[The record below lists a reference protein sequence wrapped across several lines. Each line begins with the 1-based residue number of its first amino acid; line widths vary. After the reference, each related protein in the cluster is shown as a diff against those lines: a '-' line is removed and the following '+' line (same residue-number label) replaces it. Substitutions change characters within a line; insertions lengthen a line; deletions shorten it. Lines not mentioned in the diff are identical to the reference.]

1 MDVLEQLRQDY
12 QRFPHQQSYHLY
24 AEDVYFKDPI
34 NEFRGLQRYQDMIGF
49 ITRWFQAIDLQL
61 HTIEY
66 VDPIHIH
73 TRWTLNWVAPL
84 PWKPAMGIPGRSEL
98 TLNDEGKICAHI
110 DYWDCSRWAVLQQV
124 FGQPGKTSES

>member
-24 AEDVYFKDPI
+24 TEEVYFKDPL
-34 NEFRGLQRYQDMIGF
+34 NEFRGLQRYQQMIDF

-61 HTIEY
+61 HAIEY
-66 VDPIHIH
+66 LDARQIH

-84 PWKPAMGIPGRSEL
+84 PWQPAMSIPGHSYL
-98 TLNDEGKICAHI
+98 TLNDEGKICSHI
-110 DYWDCSRWAVLQQV
+110 DTWDCSRWAVLQQV
-124 FGQPGKTSES
+124 FGMGASS

>member
-24 AEDVYFKDPI
+24 TEDVYFKDPL
-34 NEFRGLQRYQDMIGF
+34 NEFRGIRRYQQMIGF

-61 HTIEY
+61 HAIEY
-66 VDPIHIH
+66 VSPRQIH

-98 TLNDEGKICAHI
+98 TLNEDGKICAHV

-124 FGQPGKTSES
+124 FGVRSVP